1 MNLLKKVKAFFTAVN
16 SFTFVQL
23 KINFPYQMKKSILAA
38 AFLAVAASAALYSC
52 TQSEAKK
59 GVGIDLANFDTTVN
73 PRNDFFHYANGGW
86 INANPIPA
94 DQVRWGSFSI
104 LGDNNRK
111 NLRELSETAAAKT
124 GSAKGSP
131 EQLVGD
137 FWHSAMDTT
146 QIEKMGAQPIKGEMD
161 NIDKLGDMKSVLA
174 YTAKLQMWG
183 ASPMF
188 GFYAG
193 QDPKNSDVIVPQLY
207 QGGLSLPDR
216 DYYIK
221 NDPRSTKIREEFL
234 KHVDKMFQLYGLDE
248 ATSKKYAATVM
259 QIETKLASASMERKE
274 LRDPFKTYNKVTIAG
289 LDSLTP
295 SIKWADMMNDM
306 NVKGKYDYLVL
317 GQPEFMKELERQVK
331 GNSLD
336 NWKIYLKWNL
346 LNLAGN
352 VLSDAFVMQDF
363 YFNNQVLNGQKEIQ
377 PRWKRMV
384 SLTDGMIGDALGQM
398 YVAKFFPPEAKKKAD
413 ELVANLMAVYNER
426 IQKLDWMSDAT
437 KKKAL
442 EKLNSIT
449 RKIGYPD
456 KWKDYAGLEITRDN
470 FFQNLMNA
478 TQWNYEYM
486 INQIGKPVDKTQ
498 WGMTPPTV
506 NAYYNPSNNEIVF
519 PAGIL
524 QPPFFN
530 PQADDAVNYGGIGA
544 VIGHEI
550 THGFD
555 DEGRNFDAK
564 GNLNS
569 WWLPEDSA
577 KFVAKAKM
585 IVDQFN
591 GYKVL
596 DTIPVNGEL
605 TLGENIADLGGITI
619 SYEAFKRT
627 KQGQGTEKIDGLTP
641 DQRFFLGFATIWA
654 GNIRPEAAAQRIITD
669 PHSPAQFRVNGP
681 LSNIDKFYNAFDVK
695 EGDALY
701 RPDSLRAKI
710 W

>member
-1 MNLLKKVKAFFTAVN
+1 
-16 SFTFVQL
+16 
-23 KINFPYQMKKSILAA
+23 MKKPI
-38 AFLAVAASAALYSC
+38 LAVAATAIAASATIYSC

-59 GVGIDLANFDTTVN
+59 GVGIDLANFDTTVS
-73 PRNDFFHYANGGW
+73 PKNDFFHYANGGW
-86 INANPIPA
+86 IKANPIPA

-104 LGDNNRK
+104 LGENNRK
-111 NLRELSETAAAKT
+111 NLRDIQEAAASKQ
-124 GSAKGSP
+124 GAAKGSP

-137 FWHSAMDTT
+137 FWFSAMDTAK
-146 QIEKMGAQPIKGEMD
+146 IESLGTTPIKGEME
-161 NIDKLGDMKSVLA
+161 NIEKLADTKGVLS

-183 ASPMF
+183 ANPMF

-193 QDPKNSDVIVPQLY
+193 QDPKNSEVVVPQLY

-216 DYYIK
+216 DYYLK
-221 NDPRSTKIREEFL
+221 NDDHSKQIREEFV
-234 KHVDKMFQLYGLDE
+234 KHVSKMFELYGLDA
-248 ATSKKYAATVM
+248 ATSKKYADVVM
-259 QIETKLASASMERKE
+259 SIETKLASASMTRTE
-274 LRDPFKTYNKVTIAG
+274 LRDPFKTYNKVTVAD
-289 LDSLTP
+289 LDALTP
-295 SIKWADMMNDM
+295 SIKWADMMDQM
-306 NVKGKYDYLVL
+306 AVHGKYDYLVL
-317 GQPEFMKELERQVK
+317 GQPDFLKELENQVK
-331 GNSLD
+331 SNSLD

-352 VLSDAFVMQDF
+352 VLNKDLVMEDF

-377 PRWKRMV
+377 PRWKRMT
-384 SLTDGMIGDALGQM
+384 SLSDGLIGDALGQL
-398 YVAKFFPPEAKKKAD
+398 YVAKFFPPDAKKKAD
-413 ELVANLMAVYNER
+413 ELVANLMAVYDER
-426 IQKLDWMSDAT
+426 IQKLDWMSDVT

-442 EKLNSIT
+442 EKLHTIT
-449 RKIGYPD
+449 PKIGYPS

-478 TQWNYEYM
+478 TKWNYEYM

-530 PQADDAVNYGGIGA
+530 KDADDAVNYGGIGA

-577 KFVAKAKM
+577 KFVAKAQL
-585 IVDQFN
+585 IIDQFN

-596 DTIPVNGEL
+596 DTLPVNGNL

-619 SYEAFKRT
+619 AYEAFKRT
-627 KQGQGTEKIDGLTP
+627 KQGQGNEKIDGLTP
-641 DQRFFLGFATIWA
+641 EQRFFLGFATIWA

-681 LSNIDKFYNAFDVK
+681 LSNIEQFYKAFGIQ

-701 RPDSLRAKI
+701 RPDSSRAKI